1 MFAIN
6 VKVFYSLSAMSKKI
20 TTKEL
25 AIEVEL
31 SDIRIRQMIL
41 SGEIKAEKFGRDYMI
56 DLEYIK
62 IIKNRP
68 ERRGRKKAA

>member
-1 MFAIN
+1 MRR
-6 VKVFYSLSAMSKKI
+6 KI

-56 DLEYIK
+56 DVEYIK

>member
-1 MFAIN
+1 M
-6 VKVFYSLSAMSKKI
+6 KVFYSLPAMGNKI

-25 AIEVEL
+25 AIKVEL

-56 DLEYIK
+56 DVEYIK

>member
-6 VKVFYSLSAMSKKI
+6 VKVFYSLSAMRKKI

-56 DLEYIK
+56 DVEYIK
-62 IIKNRP
+62 IVKNRP

>member
-1 MFAIN
+1 
-6 VKVFYSLSAMSKKI
+6 MSNKI

-25 AIEVEL
+25 ASAVEL

-41 SGEIKAEKFGRDYMI
+41 SGEIYAEKFGRDYMI
-56 DLEYIK
+56 DVEYIE

-68 ERRGRKKAA
+68 ERRGRRKAA

>member
-1 MFAIN
+1 MG
-6 VKVFYSLSAMSKKI
+6 KKI

-25 AIEVEL
+25 ASAVEL

-41 SGEIKAEKFGRDYMI
+41 SGEINAEKFGRDYMI
-56 DLEYIK
+56 DVEYIE
-62 IIKNRP
+62 IIKKRP

>member
-1 MFAIN
+1 
-6 VKVFYSLSAMSKKI
+6 MSKKI

-25 AIEVEL
+25 ASAVEL

-41 SGEIKAEKFGRDYMI
+41 SGEIHAEKFGRDYMI
-56 DLEYIK
+56 DVEYIE

>member
-1 MFAIN
+1 M
-6 VKVFYSLSAMSKKI
+6 KVFYSLSAMRKKI

>member
-1 MFAIN
+1 
-6 VKVFYSLSAMSKKI
+6 MSRKI

-25 AIEVEL
+25 ATQVDL

-56 DLEYIK
+56 DEKFIEV
-62 IIKNRP
+62 IRNRP
-68 ERRGRKKAA
+68 ERRGRKPAARKAA

>member
-1 MFAIN
+1 
-6 VKVFYSLSAMSKKI
+6 MSKKI

-25 AIEVEL
+25 ATEVEL

-56 DLEYIK
+56 DAAYIQ

-68 ERRGRKKAA
+68 ERRGRKKAAWNEWISSIKI

>member
-6 VKVFYSLSAMSKKI
+6 VKVFYSLSAMRKKI

>member
-6 VKVFYSLSAMSKKI
+6 VEVFYSLSAMIKKI

-25 AIEVEL
+25 ATRVEL

-56 DLEYIK
+56 DAEYIE

>member
-1 MFAIN
+1 
-6 VKVFYSLSAMSKKI
+6 MSKKI

-25 AIEVEL
+25 AIVVEL

-56 DLEYIK
+56 DVEYIK

>member
-1 MFAIN
+1 MR
-6 VKVFYSLSAMSKKI
+6 KKI